1 MLVIGALAGDA
12 VLAARQAARSLEAAR
27 SYLEQ
32 AADRLVEGRLE
43 AAAAS
48 FAQAREA
55 GGDATGALRRPGAF
69 LVGSLP
75 RLGDDVRAV
84 RALGQASVLLS
95 EAGEHVVEAAGAVGW
110 DGDRL
115 PGIRPGGVVELDLLG
130 RAEPGLRAAAERF
143 RQASVVLDSVPPEG
157 LHPRIADALD
167 QARGALREQ
176 AQVVIAGA
184 ELTRL
189 LPSFLGAE
197 APRRYFL
204 AIQNLSAPR
213 GSGGFLGHY
222 GILEANNGQISLG
235 RLAPVQTLGRVPPV
249 SASPDVEARYA
260 RLGGVTHFIAANYSP
275 DFPTSAR
282 VLLEMWERKT
292 GEPLDGVIAVDSVWM
307 SYVLGAIGPVR
318 TPAWPEP
325 LTAENINRIVNRD
338 TFLLPQPLSNQAQG
352 AIGAALW
359 KAVLQE
365 PPPTRGFGAAMARSL
380 RERHLQIYVP
390 NPEEQ
395 DALRRLGA
403 GGELRLGRF
412 PLLVV
417 WQDAVNNRAGYF
429 AEKRVTHRITLEA
442 DGSAEVLTEVTL
454 ENTAPDH
461 PPSILLG
468 DGKSGDPVGYFAAF
482 VNVYLP
488 EGATGMLTEVTG
500 GPTLGLVEEEFG
512 HGVVTELLGAPA
524 GGTATLKVTYRV
536 AEAATGEGERGLFLQ
551 VIPQPALRPDL
562 VTVDV
567 RTPLA
572 AEILSVRGLDTSG
585 ISARYVGHPQVPVPL
600 AIRFALSGG

>member
-1 MLVIGALAGDA
+1 
-12 VLAARQAARSLEAAR
+12 
-27 SYLEQ
+27 
-32 AADRLVEGRLE
+32 
-43 AAAAS
+43 
-48 FAQAREA
+48 
-55 GGDATGALRRPGAF
+55 
-69 LVGSLP
+69 
-75 RLGDDVRAV
+75 
-84 RALGQASVLLS
+84 
-95 EAGEHVVEAAGAVGW
+95 VEAAGAVGW
-110 DGDRL
+110 DGEQV
-115 PGIRPGGVVELDLLG
+115 PGIRPGGVVDLALLE
-130 RAEPGLRAAAERF
+130 RAQPGLTAAAQRF
-143 RQASVVLDSVPPEG
+143 EQASAVLDTVPSEG
-157 LHPRIADALD
+157 LHPRIADALQ

-222 GILEANNGQISLG
+222 GILEAEEGRIHLG
-235 RLAPVQTLGRVPPV
+235 GLAPVQTLGRVPAV
-249 SASPDVEARYA
+249 SASPDVESRYA

-275 DFPTSAR
+275 DFPTSAQ
-282 VLLEMWERKT
+282 VLLDMWERKT
-292 GEPLDGVIAVDSVWM
+292 GERLDGVIAVDSVWM
-307 SYVLGAIGPVR
+307 SYVLEAIGPVQ

-338 TFLLPQPLSNQAQG
+338 TFLLPQPLSNQAQS

-359 KAVLQE
+359 QSILTE

-468 DGKSGDPVGYFAAF
+468 DGKTGDPVGYFAAF

-488 EGATGMLTEVTG
+488 DGATDVEAETTG

-512 HGVVTELLGAPA
+512 HGVVTELLGAPS
-524 GGTATLKVTYRV
+524 GGTATLRVTYRV
-536 AEAATGEGERGLFLQ
+536 PEAATGEGEKGLFLQ

-572 AEILSVRGLDTSG
+572 AEILGVLGLDTSG
-585 ISARYVGHPQVPVPL
+585 ISARYENRPQVPVPL
-600 AIRFALSGG
+600 AIRYALVGG